1 MKLTCL
7 HQKKDLTVSEARLL
21 TQNGGD
27 ELGKENGP
35 SEAALLQAS
44 VSRLSSDIEELRM
57 QCAHK
62 DAEITSLRSQLDK
75 AQADLMHS
83 VSAGLFVRSLCVCVH
98 SVSLRSQLDKAQADL
113 MHSVSAGLFVR
124 SLSMCLCPFSKCK
137 GTGLFVCLCLSVFVC
152 LSVALS
158 LLSGLAVCVC
168 VCLWLYLFLVDW
180 LFLCVGGSVALSL
193 LSGLAVCVCV
203 CVSVCLSVALFLLS
217 GLAGC
222 VWVCGSISS

>member
-83 VSAGLFVRSLCVCVH
+83 VSAGLFVRSL
-98 SVSLRSQLDKAQADL
+98 
-113 MHSVSAGLFVR
+113 
-124 SLSMCLCPFSKCK
+124 SMCLCPFSKCK

-180 LFLCVGGSVALSL
+180 LFLCVWGSVALSL

-203 CVSVCLSVALFLLS
+203 CLS
-217 GLAGC
+217 
-222 VWVCGSISS
+222 VCGSISS

>member
-98 SVSLRSQLDKAQADL
+98 SVS
-113 MHSVSAGLFVR
+113 VR
-124 SLSMCLCPFSKCK
+124 VQ
-137 GTGLFVCLCLSVFVC
+137 VCLSVSVFVC

-180 LFLCVGGSVALSL
+180 LFLCVWGSVALSL

-203 CVSVCLSVALFLLS
+203 CLS
-217 GLAGC
+217 
-222 VWVCGSISS
+222 VCGSISS